1 VRIICEHL
9 SKSYRVKGH
18 DFPVLDDISLET
30 GEHDFVCVLGPNGC
44 GKTTLLKLMAGLLK
58 PTSGAVRYADVR
70 NSDIPVSLIFQ
81 EHGLFPWLNIFD
93 NICFHLEMKGL
104 PKKERY
110 AQARPFL
117 ESMGLERFLDC
128 YPYQLSA
135 GMRQKAVLIRGL
147 LMDAET
153 LLVDEAEKSLDIYA
167 KLVMRRDV
175 QKAWSAYGKSVIYV
189 THDIDLALQIAKTI
203 WIMGGRPARIERKID
218 LDAAR
223 AEQDLK
229 GEIIASI
236 EQLAKEM
243 AL

>member
-1 VRIICEHL
+1 MRIICEHL

-70 NSDIPVSLIFQ
+70 NSAIPVSLIFQ

-117 ESMGLERFLDC
+117 ESMGLERFLKHTE
-128 YPYQLSA
+128 A
-135 GMRQKAVLIRGL
+135 
-147 LMDAET
+147 AEIEIF
-153 LLVDEAEKSLDIYA
+153 DSE
-167 KLVMRRDV
+167 V
-175 QKAWSAYGKSVIYV
+175 QTADNTEEFLFNGKKVQSSG
-189 THDIDLALQIAKTI
+189 D
-203 WIMGGRPARIERKID
+203 
-218 LDAAR
+218 
-223 AEQDLK
+223 
-229 GEIIASI
+229 
-236 EQLAKEM
+236 
-243 AL
+243 